1 MVVLN
6 HYTLLPFCFSKIKF
20 QTSQTRVKTSIP
32 IIVKGLFAT
41 KTTLWIVYFDL
52 ALIFFRESLRDAVS
66 FLLKLIEQCECVVY
80 TNLGKYD
87 LKNTITILEICDRH
101 RPFKAYS
108 LKNKYLWVSGWGYE
122 RKICTFV
129 HSFSMHDRRKKGFEV
144 SFSKNLLSSSFI
156 ISEIP
161 RENTSGFSSKNWT
174 RTGFITFKITQSIY
188 CQRGADLLKM
198 CETQICDKICSK

>member
-1 MVVLN
+1 M
-6 HYTLLPFCFSKIKF
+6 
-20 QTSQTRVKTSIP
+20 
-32 IIVKGLFAT
+32 IVTVLFAT

-108 LKNKYLWVSGWGYE
+108 LKNKYLWVSGWGYDL
-122 RKICTFV
+122 KTKNMHICALI
-129 HSFSMHDRRKKGFEV
+129 HNAWSPKKGFEV

-161 RENTSGFSSKNWT
+161 RENTSGFSSKNGL
-174 RTGFITFKITQSIY
+174 RLVLLHLKSPNQSIVK
-188 CQRGADLLKM
+188 GVP
-198 CETQICDKICSK
+198 TF

>member
-1 MVVLN
+1 M
-6 HYTLLPFCFSKIKF
+6 
-20 QTSQTRVKTSIP
+20 
-32 IIVKGLFAT
+32 FAT

-108 LKNKYLWVSGWGYE
+108 LKNKYLWVSGWGYDLKTKNMHICALIHNSWSPKKRIWSFVFKKFAE
-122 RKICTFV
+122 LKFYNKWNRNFCIYNYITYKILIYIESNKTF
-129 HSFSMHDRRKKGFEV
+129 
-144 SFSKNLLSSSFI
+144 
-156 ISEIP
+156 
-161 RENTSGFSSKNWT
+161 
-174 RTGFITFKITQSIY
+174 SI
-188 CQRGADLLKM
+188 
-198 CETQICDKICSK
+198 